1 VHTPYALLFDFR
13 RRVGFHRKSL
23 INKKKEFIMNKP
35 ENLLE
40 VFLAKAKSGRW
51 YFTART
57 FNQVAVKGKRTKTNY
72 ANCLAPVGSNPI
84 DLDPGAITTCILPI
98 ELNDKDRD
106 WMIDEFGAVADID
119 TTSGQLYLR

>member
-1 VHTPYALLFDFR
+1 
-13 RRVGFHRKSL
+13 
-23 INKKKEFIMNKP
+23 MNKP